1 MYFSKSSDDQER
13 HGILMS
19 IAWACSA
26 TIGIGVARYF
36 KERWWWFYI
45 HFLCLSFSSI
55 ATIIT
60 SSQLFADGK
69 YPYENISDDTF
80 LHSRVG
86 MILSS
91 LVIGQMIF
99 GMASSYFKIFT
110 KNTHMT
116 LMMNRAHKFVGYALF
131 ISGLYNCWIGWD
143 LYGSIG
149 KAAILIGFLLV
160 ILFFGILEGI
170 QRFWWNRESFPKK
183 DLTEMTHI
191 KALDLVKSG
200 KLIMFADELV
210 LDLSQFSLSHP
221 GGSFMIVDCV
231 GEDAGKYMVGCSS
244 FDGNY
249 NPYLHSLKAF
259 SMLKSLAIAK
269 VPAPSSYLNIS
280 KPCKSVYMRF
290 VVQDQ
295 KPLNNHTFI
304 IYFKSEDYQ
313 MNKECESTTW
323 LGKHFMIAYKKG
335 TNLIKRYYS
344 SIFVDILD
352 WAQQLEA
359 TNRPEV
365 LRDEGLVKF
374 IYKIYPGGKMTN
386 HLNSLKV
393 GDSIQLRGPL
403 GPGLLLQSLEG
414 NYLALGGGTGLV
426 PYLDLVYMAYKA
438 YGNESSTFKLTLFAF
453 FRTSKDGFALDIL
466 EKVSQKVNWLDF
478 QLTTDENSK
487 ISEVAK
493 DVKRRVEGGFD
504 LVWICGPSGF
514 NRFYHNLV
522 LSAGMQRNKVIL
534 M

>member
-170 QRFWWNRESFPKK
+170 QRFWW
-183 DLTEMTHI
+183 
-191 KALDLVKSG
+191 
-200 KLIMFADELV
+200 IMF
-210 LDLSQFSLSHP
+210 
-221 GGSFMIVDCV
+221 
-231 GEDAGKYMVGCSS
+231 
-244 FDGNY
+244 
-249 NPYLHSLKAF
+249 
-259 SMLKSLAIAK
+259 
-269 VPAPSSYLNIS
+269 
-280 KPCKSVYMRF
+280 MRI
-290 VVQDQ
+290 
-295 KPLNNHTFI
+295 HRHRCR
-304 IYFKSEDYQ
+304 
-313 MNKECESTTW
+313 M
-323 LGKHFMIAYKKG
+323 M
-335 TNLIKRYYS
+335 R
-344 SIFVDILD
+344 
-352 WAQQLEA
+352 
-359 TNRPEV
+359 
-365 LRDEGLVKF
+365 
-374 IYKIYPGGKMTN
+374 
-386 HLNSLKV
+386 
-393 GDSIQLRGPL
+393 
-403 GPGLLLQSLEG
+403 
-414 NYLALGGGTGLV
+414 
-426 PYLDLVYMAYKA
+426 
-438 YGNESSTFKLTLFAF
+438 
-453 FRTSKDGFALDIL
+453 
-466 EKVSQKVNWLDF
+466 
-478 QLTTDENSK
+478 
-487 ISEVAK
+487 
-493 DVKRRVEGGFD
+493 
-504 LVWICGPSGF
+504 
-514 NRFYHNLV
+514 
-522 LSAGMQRNKVIL
+522 
-534 M
+534 

>member
-1 MYFSKSSDDQER
+1 
-13 HGILMS
+13 
-19 IAWACSA
+19 
-26 TIGIGVARYF
+26 
-36 KERWWWFYI
+36 
-45 HFLCLSFSSI
+45 
-55 ATIIT
+55 
-60 SSQLFADGK
+60 
-69 YPYENISDDTF
+69 
-80 LHSRVG
+80 
-86 MILSS
+86 
-91 LVIGQMIF
+91 
-99 GMASSYFKIFT
+99 
-110 KNTHMT
+110 
-116 LMMNRAHKFVGYALF
+116 MMNRAHKFVGYALF